1 MHSNLLCFPFPPA
14 VAFSCRAPLQ
24 KPAAGGC
31 WLVSFCSRGGDGED
45 PCSNLCSALWLRAE
59 LSPSEHCAL
68 LGGQRHGWVWGLSPA
83 WWSAPGVS
91 GVSVLGRTQS
101 GVRHHG
107 RAG

>member
-1 MHSNLLCFPFPPA
+1 MHHNLLCFPFPPA

-45 PCSNLCSALWLRAE
+45 PCSNLCSAPWLRAE

-68 LGGQRHGWVWGLSPA
+68 LGGQRLGLGAEPSLVECPRSE
-83 WWSAPGVS
+83 WCVCPGQGHRV
-91 GVSVLGRTQS
+91 G
-101 GVRHHG
+101 
-107 RAG
+107 